1 MSSQAQIAQ
10 NMETKSFATR
20 LFGLPVVMAGVEHAS
35 RLYSSAK
42 ERNFVTRMACTAG
55 EKTIQIASTVTKPI
69 IKGVNAFP
77 LSKPIVK
84 NVESAGTWKQLFGAI
99 CSFQCMKVDS
109 VRSELSRF
117 ASSVFVA
124 LLAYVKNKLKKTA
137 TAHVGSKLN

>member
-55 EKTIQIASTVTKPI
+55 EKTIQIASTITKPI
-69 IKGVNAFP
+69 IKGANSFP

-84 NVESAGTWKQLFGAI
+84 KVESAGT
-99 CSFQCMKVDS
+99 
-109 VRSELSRF
+109 
-117 ASSVFVA
+117 
-124 LLAYVKNKLKKTA
+124 
-137 TAHVGSKLN
+137 

>member
-1 MSSQAQIAQ
+1 MSSQAQIAK

-42 ERNFVTRMACTAG
+42 EHNFVTRMACTAG

-69 IKGVNAFP
+69 IKGTNSFP

-84 NVESAGTWKQLFGAI
+84 KVESAGT
-99 CSFQCMKVDS
+99 
-109 VRSELSRF
+109 
-117 ASSVFVA
+117 
-124 LLAYVKNKLKKTA
+124 
-137 TAHVGSKLN
+137 